1 MKSKII
7 KGNREEIQVKR
18 KPFFQA
24 ESESINPSN
33 HSKNNDGQKDQIKY
47 SMRQKKAET
56 VNNFSLLLLKTR
68 FFFEF

>member
-24 ESESINPSN
+24 ESVSINPSN
-33 HSKNNDGQKDQIKY
+33 HSKNNDGQKDQINMHRK
-47 SMRQKKAET
+47 
-56 VNNFSLLLLKTR
+56 LKSNPVLR
-68 FFFEF
+68 K